1 MTLSNVIS
9 ILKSF
14 CHYYVIFVEQC
25 NFYFSVFVR
34 EYILPVVCVFDS
46 LFFIIIFFFKHEHR
60 TDFSN
65 ILYVSYMNDVEKLY
79 I

>member
-14 CHYYVIFVEQC
+14 CHYYVIFAEQC

-46 LFFIIIFFFKHEHR
+46 LFLLLYFFLNMNTEQI
-60 TDFSN
+60 SQ
-65 ILYVSYMNDVEKLY
+65 IYCMLYMNDVEKLY